1 VTAALDDPAALAARL
16 QRFEERLDPAH
27 PGTADAG
34 VEIVGYGEVS
44 TAFALAAL
52 PGQICKRMA
61 GFPDTR
67 AVERYVEVV
76 RRYLD
81 LLRQCGVA
89 VADTQLVPVAPG
101 AGAPVVYLVQPRLSV
116 QGLGHHL
123 LREADESTM
132 LACIDHVLAIVGGLL
147 RRNRAVT
154 DGRTITV
161 DAQLSNWWFAVDGVR
176 VGAPILFDVGT
187 PYMRLRGIDE
197 VGVEVFLAP
206 MPPPVRWYCR
216 RQRVVERYLDD
227 YFDARHILLD
237 LVGNFYKEGR
247 PDRIPWAL
255 ERINQWLATDGA
267 DLGARALS
275 VAAVERYYAKDAAAL
290 EWFLKVRR
298 ADRFIR
304 TRLLRRRY
312 DFLLPGPVR
321 RARH

>member
-1 VTAALDDPAALAARL
+1 VTASSDDSAALAAVL
-16 QRFEERLDPAH
+16 QGFEERLDPAH
-27 PGTADAG
+27 PAAADSG

-52 PGQICKRMA
+52 PGRICKRMA
-61 GFPDTR
+61 GFLGTD

-81 LLRQCGVA
+81 LLGQCRVA
-89 VADTQLVPVAPG
+89 VADTCLVPIVPH
-101 AGAPVVYLVQPRLSV
+101 AGPPVVYLVQPRLPA

-123 LREADESTM
+123 LREADDSTL
-132 LACIDHVLAIVGGLL
+132 LACLDHVLGIIGGLL
-147 RRNRAVT
+147 RRNRAAS
-154 DGRTITV
+154 DGRTLTV
-161 DAQLSNWWFAVDGVR
+161 DAQLSNWWFAVDGAR
-176 VGAPILFDVGT
+176 VGAPMLFDVGT
-187 PYMRLRGIDE
+187 PYMRLQGVDE
-197 VGVEVFLAP
+197 VGVDVFLAP

-216 RQRVVERYLDD
+216 RSRVVERYLDD

-247 PDRIPWAL
+247 PDRIPL
-255 ERINQWLATDGA
+255 GLDRINHWLATDGA
-267 DLGARALS
+267 DLGAQALS
-275 VAAVERYYAKDAAAL
+275 AASVERYYRKDAAAL

-312 DFLLPGPVR
+312 DFVLPGPVR
-321 RARH
+321 RALQ